1 MVYAM
6 ISNNNLAR
14 CQGVHLNRNQTRHK
28 KRRVERNNL
37 YQVEETPV
45 SLRVVNGVAH
55 VRESVLPSQGQVY
68 MQGPT
73 PEEKGKETKSRNR
86 QVTVRQAT
94 IYN

>member
-1 MVYAM
+1 M
-6 ISNNNLAR
+6 
-14 CQGVHLNRNQTRHK
+14 
-28 KRRVERNNL
+28 ERNNL

-45 SLRVVNGVAH
+45 SLREFNGVAH
-55 VRESVLPSQGQVY
+55 VRDILPSQGQVY

-73 PEEKGKETKSRNR
+73 PKEKGKETKSRNR